1 MDPLVRGL
9 GVCSGPGVGGGG
21 VQDLFGYH
29 CARLAGSVM
38 GMHAVSVPHSHLSP
52 GDMFQQVHRIVKQ
65 ALQRYSEDRIGM
77 VDYALESGGVCP
89 AFTTL
94 PYLGSYNG

>member
-38 GMHAVSVPHSHLSP
+38 GVHAVSVPHSHHTCLLGTCFSKCTRSSSKP
-52 GDMFQQVHRIVKQ
+52 CSATARTV
-65 ALQRYSEDRIGM
+65 
-77 VDYALESGGVCP
+77 LEW
-89 AFTTL
+89 
-94 PYLGSYNG
+94 